1 MEIILYGILTGSILL
16 LGSIGM
22 SIIRKVQGHMDM
34 SYAQYMM
41 LSAFLTWQLTTKQKL
56 PFILGALISIIFI
69 TIIAYIVFKVVYKPI
84 KTYGPTMLLFTTVG
98 VNYIING
105 GAKAI
110 WGVKTKAFALG
121 LSRSIN
127 IGETRLL
134 TSREILVIIIAWL
147 AALVIHLVMTRT
159 KVGKA
164 LRAMASN
171 YDLAQ
176 VRGIDTGRMSSFVF
190 VISGSLAGLSGVLLG
205 MIGSLYPDMGTI
217 QILLILSAVVMGGL
231 SAPLSGVMAAA
242 MIIGLGMEIS
252 TLFLRPAYRPAVA
265 LVLFVLTLFIKPEG
279 LFTKQTRK
287 VKFDKKVDLKIE
299 MGEAASV
306 GGQK

>member
-41 LSAFLTWQLTTKQKL
+41 LSAFLTWQLTHAPKL
-56 PFILGALISIIFI
+56 PFVLGAFISIVCISLV
-69 TIIAYIVFKVVYKPI
+69 AYIVFKVVYQPI

-105 GAKAI
+105 SAKAI
-110 WGVKTKAFALG
+110 WGVKTKAFDLG
-121 LSRSIN
+121 LSHSIN
-127 IGETRLL
+127 VGETRLL
-134 TSREILVIIIAWL
+134 TTREIIVILIAWV

-190 VISGSLAGLSGVLLG
+190 VISGSLAGLAGVLLG
-205 MIGSLYPDMGTI
+205 MIGTLYPDMGTI

-231 SAPLSGVMAAA
+231 SAPLFRSNGC
-242 MIIGLGMEIS
+242 GNDHRTWYG
-252 TLFLRPAYRPAVA
+252 
-265 LVLFVLTLFIKPEG
+265 G
-279 LFTKQTRK
+279 K
-287 VKFDKKVDLKIE
+287 VHF
-299 MGEAASV
+299 S
-306 GGQK
+306 